1 MKRTNLVLDARV
13 LSLCVFTDQHCVHV
27 VVWGLEAL
35 DRHAWPDVR
44 EQIERAAQ
52 RQVQ

>member
-1 MKRTNLVLDARV
+1 
-13 LSLCVFTDQHCVHV
+13 
-27 VVWGLEAL
+27 L

-52 RQVQ
+52 RQVQRDVTLSDCQILIGIRKN